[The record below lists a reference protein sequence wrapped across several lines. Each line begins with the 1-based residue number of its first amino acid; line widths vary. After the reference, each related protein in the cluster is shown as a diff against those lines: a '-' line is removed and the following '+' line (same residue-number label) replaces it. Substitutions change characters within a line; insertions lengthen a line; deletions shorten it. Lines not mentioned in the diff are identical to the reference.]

1 MPAVTLRRVRRA
13 AILVIA
19 AAAVALPALAPAA
32 DPVDGR
38 LDGEFAMKGKITR
51 AVRVKGEH
59 EGDKVARTWLF
70 KSKCDSGPCD
80 EVILHRHRGKKRVD
94 RVVLDRKGPGEYAGK
109 NKFHFPIRCAGRVHE
124 HGGEARVKIEVTVTE
139 ANADGIATKVKAK
152 YDNPRRINHT
162 QCGDDEDLG
171 KDAAKYTGQLR
182 GGGGDSGGGGGG
194 TGTGGVTPP

>member
-1 MPAVTLRRVRRA
+1 MRRV
-13 AILVIA
+13 LLFVIA
-19 AAAVALPALAPAA
+19 AAATAVPVLTAAA
-32 DPVDGR
+32 DSVDGR

-70 KSKCDSGPCD
+70 TSKCDSGPCD

-109 NKFHFPIRCAGRVHE
+109 NKFHFPIRCAGRVYE
-124 HGGEARVKIEVTVTE
+124 HGGEARATISVKVTE
-139 ANADGIATKVKAK
+139 VDADGVATKVTAK

-162 QCGDDEDLG
+162 QCGDDKDLG
-171 KDAAKYTGQLR
+171 KDAARYTGHLR
-182 GGGGDSGGGGGG
+182 DSGGGGGGSDSGGGGGGG

>member
-1 MPAVTLRRVRRA
+1 VRR
-13 AILVIA
+13 ILPFVLA
-19 AAAVALPALAPAA
+19 AAGVALPTLTAAA
-32 DPVDGR
+32 DQVDGR

-70 KSKCDSGPCD
+70 TSKCDSGPCD

-94 RVVLDRKGPGEYAGK
+94 RVLLDRKGPGEYAGK

-124 HGGEARVKIEVTVTE
+124 HGGEARVKIEVTVTD
-139 ANADGIATKVKAK
+139 AGADGVATKVKAK

-162 QCGDDEDLG
+162 QCGDDGDLG
-171 KDAAKYTGQLR
+171 RDAARYTGHLR
-182 GGGGDSGGGGGG
+182 DSGH
-194 TGTGGVTPP
+194 